1 MEKEGYRMANVI
13 VIAVIAILLVLS
25 IRYILKEKK
34 NGRDCIGCPNS
45 STCSKR
51 KKCQGK

>member
-25 IRYILKEKK
+25 IRYIVKEKK
-34 NGRDCIGCPNS
+34 SGRDCIGCPNS